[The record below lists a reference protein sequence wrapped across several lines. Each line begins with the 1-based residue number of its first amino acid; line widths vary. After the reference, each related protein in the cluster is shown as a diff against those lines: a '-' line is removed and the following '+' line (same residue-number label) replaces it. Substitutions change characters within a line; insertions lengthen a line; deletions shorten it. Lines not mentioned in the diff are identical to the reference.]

1 MGELHTPGAADSRS
15 RFQEIHKLYRTTMLN
30 VAVGVLKDHHLA
42 EDAVQEAF
50 MRIARNLHKIGE
62 VDCPPTRAYVVTIV
76 RNVSLNMVARLKRQ
90 VPVERLD
97 AEEILCDGM
106 ESAIFDQMDYELV
119 LSIIQTLPQI
129 YRETLLL
136 YYVEELNTIEIAQRI
151 GASEETVKKRLQRGR
166 RMVLDGFP
174 ERE

>member
-1 MGELHTPGAADSRS
+1 MAELHALGSPEARS
-15 RFQEIHKLYRTTMLN
+15 RFNEIHTLYRPTMLN

-50 MRIARNLHKIGE
+50 MRIARNLHKIG
-62 VDCPPTRAYVVTIV
+62 DINCPPTRAYVVTIV
-76 RNVSLNMVARLKRQ
+76 RNVSLSMVARLKRQ
-90 VPVERLD
+90 APIERLD

-106 ESAIFDQMDYELV
+106 EDAIFEQMDYELA

-151 GASEETVKKRLQRGR
+151 EVSTETVKKRLQRGK

-174 ERE
+174 EEV